1 MMLRKL
7 KIILDMIKFEHT
19 VFALP
24 FAIMSAFIASDGLP
38 PLDKC
43 GWIVTAMIGARSCA
57 MAFNRLVDAKIDGA
71 NPRTAMRAIPAGLI
85 ASGSVWGFTAVSAA
99 LLVYS
104 AYKLNPLAF
113 ALSPV
118 ALGISLGYSYT
129 KRFTPLSHFW
139 LGLSLSIAPIGAWIA
154 VKGRIDWIPM
164 LLGLAVLFWTAGF
177 DIIYACQDFEFD
189 RKNRLHSIP
198 ARFGIR
204 RALWFSSALHLITVS
219 ILVGLAVLPNLGVLY
234 LIGVGV
240 VTLILIYEHA
250 IVSPN
255 DLSRVNLAFFTLNGM
270 VSLAL
275 SALSVADLLIGTN
288 Y

>member
-1 MMLRKL
+1 MIHRKL

-19 VFALP
+19 IFALP

-43 GWIVTAMIGARSCA
+43 GWILAAMVGARSCA
-57 MAFNRLVDAKIDGA
+57 MAFNRLVDAKIDGT

-85 ASGSVWGFTAVSAA
+85 TTGSVWIFTVVSAA
-99 LLVYS
+99 LLVFS

-113 ALSPV
+113 ALSPL
-118 ALGISLGYSYT
+118 ALGITMGYSYA
-129 KRFTPLSHFW
+129 KRFTSLSHFW

-154 VKGRIDWIPM
+154 VEGRFDWTPM
-164 LLGLAVLFWTAGF
+164 LLGLSVLLWTAGF

-189 RKNRLHSIP
+189 RRTRLHSIP

-204 RALWFSSALHLITVS
+204 RALWLSAVLHVITVS
-219 ILVGLAVLPNLGVLY
+219 ILVGLSVLPNLGVLY

-240 VTLILIYEHA
+240 VTLILVYEHA
-250 IVSPN
+250 IVGPN

-270 VSLAL
+270 VSLIL
-275 SALSVADLLIGTN
+275 SVLSVADLLIRTQ
-288 Y
+288 